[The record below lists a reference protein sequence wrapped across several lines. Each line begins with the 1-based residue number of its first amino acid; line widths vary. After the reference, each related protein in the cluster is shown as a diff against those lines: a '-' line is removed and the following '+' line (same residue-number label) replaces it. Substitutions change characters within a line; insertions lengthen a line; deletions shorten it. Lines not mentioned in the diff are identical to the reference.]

1 MKEAENLY
9 AEHYVKYKLM
19 NYTLASTV
27 PQKKTRTIL
36 VVCSS
41 LTFSGNFSSIQL
53 VTTNIF
59 YRFWNGQR

>member
-1 MKEAENLY
+1 MKEAENMY

-27 PQKKTRTIL
+27 PTKKTRTIL

-41 LTFSGNFSSIQL
+41 LTFSG
-53 VTTNIF
+53 IF
-59 YRFWNGQR
+59 QAFNW

>member
-27 PQKKTRTIL
+27 QKKKTKKTGTIL

-41 LTFSGNFSSIQL
+41 LTFSG
-53 VTTNIF
+53 IF
-59 YRFWNGQR
+59 QAFGW

>member
-27 PQKKTRTIL
+27 PKKKTRTIL

-41 LTFSGNFSSIQL
+41 LTFSG
-53 VTTNIF
+53 IF
-59 YRFWNGQR
+59 QSFNW

>member
-27 PQKKTRTIL
+27 PKKTTRTIL
-36 VVCSS
+36 VVCSF
-41 LTFSGNFSSIQL
+41 LTFSG
-53 VTTNIF
+53 IF
-59 YRFWNGQR
+59 QAFNW

>member
-19 NYTLASTV
+19 NHTLASTV
-27 PQKKTRTIL
+27 PKKKTRTIL

-41 LTFSGNFSSIQL
+41 LTFSG
-53 VTTNIF
+53 IF
-59 YRFWNGQR
+59 QAFYW